1 MIKKPINVILDGDP
15 GHDDAI
21 AWVVAKASS
30 DFNILACT
38 AVNGNCS
45 AAKAAFNSQRVCA
58 LIDLDVPIAKGQ
70 DKPLVIESLKAPTNI
85 HGESGL
91 DGPELPMP
99 KRELEDLTAVELMI
113 KILEETEEKVT
124 IVATGPLTNVGA
136 LLLVRPDLKEKIE
149 QISIMGGGIKYG
161 NWTAAAEFNILIDPD
176 SADIVFRSGLPIL
189 MAGLDVTE
197 KALVTPKDVEE
208 IKKINN
214 PVADIVWQWL
224 EFFYRFHVSI
234 GYPGAPIHDL
244 CAVLVLNHPEIFD
257 LQEMY
262 VEVETASEYCKG
274 ATIGDINNITGKK
287 PNATVQMDVDREKF
301 VEYMIEA
308 IKCYSEDN

>member
-45 AAKAAFNSQRVCA
+45 AFKAAYNAQRVCA
-58 LIDLDVPIAKGQ
+58 LINLDVPIAKGQ

-91 DGPELPMP
+91 DGPELPLP
-99 KRELEDLTAVELMI
+99 KKKLEELTAVELMI
-113 KILEETEEKVT
+113 KILEQSKEKVT
-124 IVATGPLTNVGA
+124 IVATGPLTNVAA
-136 LLLVRPDLKEKIE
+136 LLLVRPDLKQKIE
-149 QISIMGGGIKYG
+149 QISIMGGGIKHG
-161 NWTAAAEFNILIDPD
+161 NWSAAAEFNILIDPD
-176 SADIVFRSGLPIL
+176 AADIVFKSEIPII

-197 KALVTPKDVEE
+197 KALVTPKDVEK

-224 EFFYRFHVSI
+224 EYFYQFHITI

-257 LQEMY
+257 LKEMY
-262 VEVETASEYCKG
+262 VEVETIGEYTKG

-287 PNATVQMDVDREKF
+287 ANATVLMDVDREKF
-301 VEYMIEA
+301 VKLMIDA
-308 IKCYSEDN
+308 IASYSEVN

>member
-1 MIKKPINVILDGDP
+1 MMKKPINVILDGDP

-21 AWVVAKASS
+21 GWVVAKASA

-45 AAKAAFNSQRVCA
+45 AAKAAYNSQRICA

-91 DGPELPMP
+91 DGPDLPLP
-99 KRELEDLTAVELMI
+99 KRELEDLTAVELMV
-113 KILEETEEKVT
+113 KVLEESKEKVT
-124 IVATGPLTNVGA
+124 IIATGPLTNVGA

-197 KALVTPKDVEE
+197 KALVTPEDVER
-208 IKKINN
+208 IKNIDN
-214 PVADIVWQWL
+214 PVAEIVWQWL
-224 EFFYRFHVSI
+224 EYFYQFHVNI

-244 CAVLVLNHPEIFD
+244 CAVLVLNHPEIFE
-257 LQEMY
+257 LKNMY
-262 VEVETASEYCKG
+262 VEVETAGEYTKG
-274 ATIGDINNITGKK
+274 ATIGDINNVSGKK
-287 PNATVQMDVDREKF
+287 ANATVLMDVDREKF
-301 VEYMIEA
+301 VDYMIKA
-308 IKCYSEDN
+308 IKSYSEVN

>member
-21 AWVVAKASS
+21 AWVVAKASPE
-30 DFNILACT
+30 FNILACT

-45 AAKAAFNSQRVCA
+45 AAKAAYNSQRICA
-58 LIDLDVPIAKGQ
+58 LIDLNVPIAKGQ

-91 DGPELPMP
+91 DGPELPLP
-99 KRELEDLTAVELMI
+99 ERELEDLTAVELMI
-113 KILEETEEKVT
+113 KILEESKEKVT

-149 QISIMGGGIKYG
+149 QISIMGGGIKHG

-176 SADIVFRSGLPIL
+176 SADIVFKSGLPIF

-208 IKKINN
+208 IKQIDN
-214 PVADIVWQWL
+214 PVAEIVWQWL
-224 EFFYRFHVSI
+224 EFFYQFHLTI

-257 LQEMY
+257 LKEMY
-262 VEVETASEYCKG
+262 VEIETAGEYTKG
-274 ATIGDINNITGKK
+274 ATIGDINNITANK
-287 PNATVQMDVDREKF
+287 PNATVLMDVDREKF
-301 VEYMIEA
+301 VEYMVEA
-308 IKCYSEDN
+308 IKCYSEVN

>member
-21 AWVVAKASS
+21 AWVVAKASPE
-30 DFNILACT
+30 FNILACT
-38 AVNGNCS
+38 LLMETVVLLKVAY
-45 AAKAAFNSQRVCA
+45 NSQRICA
-58 LIDLDVPIAKGQ
+58 LIDLNVPIAKGQ

-91 DGPELPMP
+91 DGPELPLP
-99 KRELEDLTAVELMI
+99 ERELEDLTAVELMI
-113 KILEETEEKVT
+113 KILEESKEKVT

-149 QISIMGGGIKYG
+149 QISIMGGGIKHG

-176 SADIVFRSGLPIL
+176 SADIVFKSGLPIF

-208 IKKINN
+208 IKQIDN
-214 PVADIVWQWL
+214 PVAEIVWQWL
-224 EFFYRFHVSI
+224 EFFYQFHLTI

-257 LQEMY
+257 LKEMY
-262 VEVETASEYCKG
+262 VEIETAGEYTKG
-274 ATIGDINNITGKK
+274 ATIGDINNITANK
-287 PNATVQMDVDREKF
+287 PNATVLMDVDREKF
-301 VEYMIEA
+301 VEYMVEA
-308 IKCYSEDN
+308 IKCYSEVN